1 MNPIKGRLL
10 ATDLRLAF
18 VAARF
23 NDFIVKELLSGAL
36 EALERAGGDPSTCSV
51 AWVPGAFELPIVA
64 RAMAQSQQ
72 FDAVVCLGAVIRGAT
87 DHYDYVCSQAA
98 SGIMNAGLQTDV
110 PVIFGVLTVESI
122 EQAIERAGTKAGNK
136 GADCLLAALETA
148 DVLRQ
153 VRALKS

>member
-1 MNPIKGRLL
+1 MREIKGRLL
-10 ATDLRLAF
+10 GQGVRVGF
-18 VAARF
+18 VVARF
-23 NDFIVKELLSGAL
+23 NDFITKELLSGAL
-36 EALERAGGDPSTCSV
+36 EAYERSGGDASTCTV
-51 AWVPGAFELPIVA
+51 TWVPGAFELPIVA
-64 RAMAQSQQ
+64 KAMAQSQK

-87 DHYDYVCSQAA
+87 DHYDYVCSQTA
-98 SGIMNAGLQTDV
+98 SGIMNAGLQADV

-153 VRALKS
+153 MN